1 MIKKIIIFHNYF
13 SYLLLVIEMRIKE
26 GILKDN
32 DISLE
37 TLEVDLGNT
46 TLLILEGYK
55 AFAMCG
61 ALNVDVYNSEKMK
74 ARNVICIR
82 ALGVKT
88 LEELYEAKAVE
99 VSEAGINSGLAVG
112 MSVKDCFEALS
123 KK

>member
-1 MIKKIIIFHNYF
+1 
-13 SYLLLVIEMRIKE
+13 MRIKE

-46 TLLILEGYK
+46 TLLILEGYN

-74 ARNVICIR
+74 SRNVICIR

-88 LEELYEAKAVE
+88 IEELYEAKAVE
-99 VSEAGINSGLAVG
+99 ISEAGINKGLALG